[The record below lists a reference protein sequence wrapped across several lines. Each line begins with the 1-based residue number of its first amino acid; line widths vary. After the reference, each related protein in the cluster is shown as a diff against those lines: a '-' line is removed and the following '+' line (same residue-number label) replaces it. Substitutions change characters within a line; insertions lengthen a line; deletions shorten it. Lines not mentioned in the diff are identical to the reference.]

1 VKHGLLVITMLGL
14 ASVAASQSSIVET
27 KHNLSA
33 SGPGSARALS
43 ESQICIFC
51 HTSHSAA
58 PQAPLWN
65 RRDTGQYFR
74 MYWSP
79 SVDAYTTRG
88 AAPQPNGA
96 SKLCLSCHDGTIAL
110 GSTVA
115 AGEIRMV
122 GGGSRMP
129 SRSRVSS
136 DLSGHHPV
144 SFRVSDALVARNN
157 SKGDVPLRYPAEI
170 VSDPHVTLD
179 GEGRMQCTSCHDP
192 HRDKYGGFLRAP
204 SEDELCI
211 ACHS

>member
-1 VKHGLLVITMLGL
+1 MKNELLFVAFLGL
-14 ASVAASQSSIVET
+14 GTIVAAQSSIVT
-27 KHNLSA
+27 TPHNLSA
-33 SGPGSARALS
+33 SGPGSIRAKS
-43 ESQICIFC
+43 ESEICIFC
-51 HTSHSAA
+51 HTSHSAV

-65 RRDTGQYFR
+65 RRDSGQYFR

-79 SVDAYTTRG
+79 SVDAYTTPG
-88 AAPQPNGA
+88 AAPQPNGS

-115 AGEIRMV
+115 AGEISMA
-122 GGGSRMP
+122 GSSAIP

-144 SFRVSDALVARNN
+144 SFRMTANLVAQNN
-157 SKGDVPLRYPAEI
+157 AKGDVPLRSPADI
-170 VSDPHVTLD
+170 ATDPHVTLD
-179 GEGRMQCTSCHDP
+179 EEGRMQCTSCHDP
-192 HRDKYGGFLRAP
+192 HKNKYGGFLRAP